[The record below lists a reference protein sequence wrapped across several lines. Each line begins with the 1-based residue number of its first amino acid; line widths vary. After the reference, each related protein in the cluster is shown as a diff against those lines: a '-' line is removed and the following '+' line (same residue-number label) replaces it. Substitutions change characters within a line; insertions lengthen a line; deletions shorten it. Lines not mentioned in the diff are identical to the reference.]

1 MDRSRF
7 GRLCAGI
14 ERLTVGQLRELRRR
28 LSELDARMELLARI
42 DARGQALERCV
53 YCGAT
58 ALHRWGET
66 RTGLQRLRC
75 RGCRRTFSSATG
87 TALARV
93 RRPEKV
99 QLVLEDMLS
108 PTPSSCRALAARL
121 GVDKM
126 AIWRWRTRILAA
138 LIGVGATLLHGIVE
152 ADEKFFRQ
160 SRKGSREWVNHERNP
175 VLFPK
180 PERPRWRDYRRLG
193 LLRPAGVSK
202 WQIPVLTL
210 TDRAGARRADLLPD
224 RRAQSLVA
232 VLDRHVGQDAVLC
245 SDGDRAYDLFAR
257 ARALPHYRLNPKT
270 GPRVIRTAFHIQ
282 TINNLHS
289 RFESF
294 MKPFCGPATKNL
306 PGYAAWLITRLTGDE
321 TAARGA
327 AWHRLLAA

>member
-1 MDRSRF
+1 MDGARF

-14 ERLTVGQLRELRRR
+14 ERLTVGQVRELRRR
-28 LSELDARMELLARI
+28 LRELDARIELLARI

-53 YCGAT
+53 HCGAT
-58 ALHRWGET
+58 ALQRWGET
-66 RTGLQRLRC
+66 RTGLQLPILMATAR
-75 RGCRRTFSSATG
+75 TG

-93 RRPEKV
+93 RRPEKLQQV
-99 QLVLEDMLS
+99 VADMLS
-108 PTPSSCRALAARL
+108 RAPRSSRALAARL

-126 AIWRWRTRILAA
+126 TVWRWRKRILAA
-138 LIGVGATLLHGIVE
+138 LTGVGATLLHGIVE
-152 ADEKFFRQ
+152 ADEKFFRE
-160 SRKGSREWVNHERNP
+160 SRKGSREWVHHERNP

-180 PERPRWRDYRRLG
+180 PDRPRWQDYRRLG

-245 SDGDRAYDLFAR
+245 SDGDGAYDLFAR
-257 ARALPHYRLNPKT
+257 ARALPHYRLNPKA
-270 GPRVIRTAFHIQ
+270 GPKVIRTAFHLQ
-282 TINNLHS
+282 TVNNLHS

-306 PGYAAWLITRLTGDE
+306 PGYAAWFITRLTGDA
-321 TAARGA
+321 TAAHGA
-327 AWHRLLAA
+327 AWQRLLAA